1 MPDDGCQ
8 LETLQ
13 ANTLNN
19 ILQNL
24 SQDHRKIVRDIEK
37 LTRKQIKANFAV
49 IFTSKYI
56 YSISKQRIF
65 RKSPALGLEP
75 RSPDFR
81 SSVLTTTPNWT

>member
-49 IFTSKYI
+49 IFTSKCEQENLLPNSTNIYI
-56 YSISKQRIF
+56 YIYMSIFWEQVLF
-65 RKSPALGLEP
+65 YALLVE
-75 RSPDFR
+75 
-81 SSVLTTTPNWT
+81 